1 MFNDCNFVYSCGDGN
16 YSKRLEKKENLSN
29 ICGSGIMNSQSESEK
44 NYMSF
49 VIMAAN
55 NNGMACAA
63 DSRSTLGNDWFP
75 QVENDETTK
84 AFKNDYM
91 LIATYGPNKVNEIDN
106 KIEDVI
112 NQILPNC
119 TTPFE
124 FSEEFRKRVYDNKK
138 YEFLIGWENNVYE
151 FHVSKGYVEYY
162 FKGKDFFSINSKFL
176 SSKLSIDFNLLD
188 TVDVLED
195 KCRKAV
201 EQVIEFCTK
210 APYSYVGG
218 PIKSY
223 SLEYKKK

>member
-16 YSKRLEKKENLSN
+16 YSKNLEKKENLSN
-29 ICGSGIMNSQSESEK
+29 SCGSSIINSLNESEEK
-44 NYMSF
+44 YMSF
-49 VIMAAN
+49 VIMVAN
-55 NNGMACAA
+55 KKGMACAA

-84 AFKNDYM
+84 VFKNDYM

-138 YEFLIGWENNVYE
+138 YEFLIGWENNIYEFQVYE
-151 FHVSKGYVEYY
+151 DHVEYF
-162 FKGKDFFSINSKFL
+162 FKGQNFTYINGKVL
-176 SSKLSIDFNLLD
+176 SSMLGFNYNYFD
-188 TVDVLED
+188 SVDILED

-201 EQVIEFCTK
+201 EQVIELCAK

-223 SLEYKKK
+223 SLEYKGK